1 MLKKEFTEVYNRC
14 LHKAELE
21 YSWSVTEDEDEDAA
35 VFVDARGD
43 IFIKDIK
50 TYYNCSMVEKIRFKQ
65 RFYNYEETGDEQD
78 YYIKLWF
85 QNGDTLVL
93 GMKNY
98 MDYVFLQLG
107 REGAQMYYN
116 KEVYRYWQEKKI
128 DECEK

>member
-50 TYYNCSMVEKIRFKQ
+50 I
-65 RFYNYEETGDEQD
+65 
-78 YYIKLWF
+78 
-85 QNGDTLVL
+85 LVC
-93 GMKNY
+93 
-98 MDYVFLQLG
+98 
-107 REGAQMYYN
+107 
-116 KEVYRYWQEKKI
+116 I
-128 DECEK
+128 